1 MQTLKVTVSDGF
13 EESLRETASVAGYE
27 DPGAYLE
34 ALVRADRKRL
44 AQERLAAEI
53 RKGLD
58 SGPGKAMTNEDWERV
73 REESDRR
80 VREYRA
86 ANKSQ

>member
-1 MQTLKVTVSDGF
+1 MRTLNVTVSDGF

-34 ALVRADRKRL
+34 ALVKADRKRL

-58 SGPGKAMTNEDWERV
+58 SGPGKVMTDEEWERIDADI
-73 REESDRR
+73 ERR
-80 VREYRA
+80 VQEHRA
-86 ANKSQ
+86 ANKS

>member
-1 MQTLKVTVSDGF
+1 MQTLNVTVSDGF

-34 ALVRADRKRL
+34 ALVKADRKRL

-58 SGPGKAMTNEDWERV
+58 SGPGKVMTDEEWQRV

-80 VREYRA
+80 AQELRA
-86 ANKSQ
+86 IDSSK